1 MDDDENACVG
11 ICIIGEDGRCEGC
24 GRTETEIYGTPSA
37 PAPTPPSTP
46 APTPAKAGTDGKT
59 A

>member
-24 GRTETEIYGTPSA
+24 GRTEAEIYGT
-37 PAPTPPSTP
+37 PSTP